1 MKKKVDSS
9 NAKKLINEYSNKVNF
24 YLKENESLKNQL
36 EDIKTTLKINK
47 DLLFNYILST
57 NDDKNET
64 QMLNDL
70 KNENNSLLEK
80 IDLLLSEKRSLEK
93 KVGFKLTEDI

>member
-93 KVGFKLTEDI
+93 KVGFNLTKDI

>member
-1 MKKKVDSS
+1 
-9 NAKKLINEYSNKVNF
+9 VNH

-64 QMLNDL
+64 VMLNDL
-70 KNENNSLLEK
+70 KTENNSLLEK
-80 IDLLLSEKRSLEK
+80 IDSLLAEKRALEK
-93 KVGFKLTEDI
+93 KVRF